1 MMDYSI
7 MAKQAL
13 FSGLII
19 DENDNPV
26 EATMIGD
33 EPCYVVNDAGFRRH
47 IPSEYVD
54 RQVFSTL
61 SQYIE
66 GNEEAIS
73 EQATKMIGQDDLFTH
88 AFILNQIKNLDKQ
101 FETMLQTGIPEE
113 VRAYMGM
120 VGFRIKIDIHGD
132 VIEVQ
137 QPGMIDPN
145 E

>member
-1 MMDYSI
+1 MG
-7 MAKQAL
+7 KQPL
-13 FSGLII
+13 FGGLII
-19 DENDNPV
+19 DENENPV

-101 FETMLQTGIPEE
+101 FDTLLETGIPEE
-113 VRAYMGM
+113 VRAYRGM
-120 VGFRIKIDIHGD
+120 MGFRIKINIHGD

-137 QPGMIDPN
+137 QPGMIDP
-145 E
+145 EE

>member
-1 MMDYSI
+1 
-7 MAKQAL
+7 MAKQPL

-19 DENDNPV
+19 DEYENPV
-26 EATMIGD
+26 EVTIIGD

-88 AFILNQIKNLDKQ
+88 ALILNQIKNLDKQ
-101 FETMLQTGIPEE
+101 FETLLQTGIPEE

-120 VGFRIKIDIHGD
+120 MGFRIKINIHGD